1 MFLYCGGRKMKRKKI
16 LLVAVLT
23 AFLMLMMPSI
33 SAVQRSTIQE
43 PKVLG
48 PTKNDNRSEIEQLKQ
63 QIIQRAEEL
72 EEQDYS
78 FKKMLKNTHFKDS
91 DGPTVGGL
99 DDPGDWIALVIGL
112 ISVGMSMYCLK
123 QALESLANGDIRMT
137 LVWLL
142 DTFIWTIDA
151 LLYLA
156 NAFDIGEG

>member
-1 MFLYCGGRKMKRKKI
+1 MKKKKI

-23 AFLMLMMPSI
+23 ALLMLMMPSI
-33 SAVQRSTIQE
+33 SAVQQSMIQKT
-43 PKVLG
+43 KVLG
-48 PTKNDNRSEIEQLKQ
+48 PIEGYNQQEIEKLKQ

-78 FKKMLKNTHFKDS
+78 FKKMLKNTHFKDL
-91 DGPTVGGL
+91 DGPTFGGL

-112 ISVGMSMYCLK
+112 ISVGVSVYCFK
-123 QALESLANGDIRMT
+123 QALESLANGDIRST

-151 LLYLA
+151 LLYLRD
-156 NAFDIGEG
+156 AFDIGEG